1 MLILARKPGESVII
15 DGRIVVTVM
24 RLEGDVVKIGI
35 EAPVDVPIHRREVYD
50 EIQRNNREAVTR
62 PKTPVPKLAVVS
74 GSR

>member
-1 MLILARKPGESVII
+1 MLILARKPGESVVI

-24 RLEGDVVKIGI
+24 RQEGDVVKIGI

-50 EIQRNNREAVTR
+50 EIQRNNREAVAR
-62 PKTPVPKLAVVS
+62 AKTSVPKLAVIS